1 MHEEW
6 LLDGRQIP
14 DEVMGYIRKMAV
26 HAVRERGESPELVA
40 QIFNFNRSCI
50 YRWLKQYDEG
60 GYAALD
66 SRMPPGASPVITSE
80 MDEWLKQIVLNST
93 PFTLGVTSRPRQYDQ
108 AAKGS
113 GHSACSTSSACG

>member
-14 DEVMGYIRKMAV
+14 DEVMGYLRKMAV

-40 QIFNFNRSCI
+40 QLFNFNRSCI

-66 SRMPPGASPVITSE
+66 SRMPPGARPLITRE
-80 MDEWLKQIVLNST
+80 MDEWLKQIVLKST
-93 PFTLGVTSRPRQYDQ
+93 PATFGRDTT
-108 AAKGS
+108 
-113 GHSACSTSSACG
+113 

>member
-1 MHEEW
+1 MSEEW

-26 HAVRERGESPELVA
+26 HAIRERGESPELIA

-60 GYAALD
+60 IRANLRQALEKQ
-66 SRMPPGASPVITSE
+66 SERPHVFPRSTERERTERWCCPPSP
-80 MDEWLKQIVLNST
+80 
-93 PFTLGVTSRPRQYDQ
+93 
-108 AAKGS
+108 
-113 GHSACSTSSACG
+113 